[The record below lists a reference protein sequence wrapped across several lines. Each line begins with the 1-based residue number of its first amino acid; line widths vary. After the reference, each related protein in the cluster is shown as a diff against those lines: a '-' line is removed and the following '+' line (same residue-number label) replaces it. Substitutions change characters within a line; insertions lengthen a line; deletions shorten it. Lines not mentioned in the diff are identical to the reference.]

1 MAGSVTA
8 AKRKRTQALQLA
20 QQQNTDV
27 VTGNQ
32 RQKSE
37 RQKNRH
43 GTPVNTIKKE
53 EEKQLAKKLSS
64 PCEVEKI
71 IITSNKDKNNNVDL
85 TGGLVL
91 LQYFESL
98 LSNTIGVT
106 YTYSD
111 TGNSINNQET
121 GSNCKNTG
129 SVIDKLPVVGGEDVE
144 LSFTDNRDNNLS
156 LKLKVNG
163 VTPFDDKTT
172 KSAAQ
177 LQLVS
182 EELYNNQEEPQRVE
196 LCYEG
201 KISEHIKKIAEEN
214 LKTAKELDIEVTSNN
229 LNFIGHKRK
238 PFYCINLLSTK
249 AVPQGENKEGN
260 SAGFIFW
267 ETADGYHFKSLD
279 TLLGQEQKK
288 SVIYNESPSNDD
300 SPGAPGYDLK
310 ALDYSRNSAVDVQ
323 NKMMIGAYSSKLL
336 SFDMKDA
343 ELNENLMSS
352 AAAFG
357 SEPPVGSQDYLSMS
371 GEELPD
377 LGVYSQIPTK
387 TSYLVLDTGVQPGGT
402 TDEQLDKSKE
412 ENFDTAGIYNQS
424 VMRYNQL
431 FASTIT
437 LTIAGDFSLHA
448 GDALFVDLIG
458 LEADPTADNVNKK
471 DGGVY
476 IISDLTHYI
485 SKKETYTKMNLVR
498 DSTGRKGNHAFR
510 KGTNAHTVMQDNF
523 LPNIK

>member
-8 AKRKRTQALQLA
+8 AKRKKTQELQKL
-20 QQQNTDV
+20 QQQNTNV
-27 VTGNQ
+27 VTGNE

-37 RQKNRH
+37 RQRHRH
-43 GTPVNTIKKE
+43 GTSVNALKNE
-53 EEKQLAKKLSS
+53 EEKELAKKLSS

-71 IITSNKDKNNNVDL
+71 IITSHKDKSNNVDL
-85 TGGLVL
+85 TGGLIL

-98 LSNTIGVT
+98 LSNTIGAT

-111 TGNSINNQET
+111 TGDSVNNQKT

-129 SVIDKLPVVGGEDVE
+129 TVLDKLPVVGGEQVD
-144 LSFTDNRDNNLS
+144 LSFTDNRDNNLT

-182 EELYNNQEEPQRVE
+182 EELFNNQEEPNRVE

-214 LKTAKELDIEVTSNN
+214 LKTDKALDIEPTGAKNY
-229 LNFIGHKRK
+229 NFIGNKRK

-249 AVPQGENKEGN
+249 ATPQGKDKAGN

-267 ETADGYHFKSLD
+267 ETSDGYHFKSLD

-288 SVIYNESPSNDD
+288 SVIYNESPSDDD

-310 ALDYSRNSAVDVQ
+310 ALEYSRNSAVDVQ
-323 NKMMIGAYSSKLL
+323 NKMLAGAYSTKLNTFNL
-336 SFDMKDA
+336 YDPKFD
-343 ELNENLMSS
+343 ENFMSS
-352 AAAFG
+352 AKAFEDG
-357 SEPPVGSQDYLSMS
+357 GSQDFLSMS

-377 LGVYSQIPTK
+377 LGIYSQNPTRV
-387 TSYLVLDTGVQPGGT
+387 SWLVTDEGVQPGGN

-412 ENFDTAGIYNQS
+412 ENFETKAIYNQS

-448 GDALFVDLIG
+448 GDALFVDIST
-458 LEADPTADNVNKK
+458 LEADIAADDINEK

>member
-1 MAGSVTA
+1 MAGSQTA
-8 AKRKRTQALQLA
+8 AKRKRTQELQKL
-20 QQQNTDV
+20 QQQNTNV
-27 VTGNQ
+27 VTGNE

-43 GTPVNTIKKE
+43 GTSVNALKKE
-53 EEKQLAKKLSS
+53 EEKELAKKLSS

-71 IITSNKDKNNNVDL
+71 IITSHKDSSNTVDL

-98 LSNTIGVT
+98 LSNTIGAT

-111 TGNSINNQET
+111 SGDSVNNQKT

-129 SVIDKLPVVGGEDVE
+129 TVLDKLPVVGGEQVE

-182 EELYNNQEEPQRVE
+182 EELYNNQEEPKRVE

-214 LKTAKELDIEVTSNN
+214 LKTTKTLDIETTGGKN
-229 LNFIGHKRK
+229 LNFVGHKRK

-249 AVPQGENKEGN
+249 AVPSGKDKEGN

-267 ETADGYHFKSLD
+267 ETSDGYHFKSLD

-288 SVIYNESPSNDD
+288 SVIYNESPSDDD

-310 ALDYSRNSAVDVQ
+310 ALDYSRNSAINVEH
-323 NKMMIGAYSSKLL
+323 KMMMGAYSTKLM
-336 SFDMKDA
+336 SFNIYDA
-343 ELNENLMSS
+343 KFDETLMSS
-352 AAAFG
+352 AKAFEG
-357 SEPPVGSQDYLSMS
+357 GGSQDFLSMS

-377 LGVYSQIPTK
+377 LGLYSQTPTK
-387 TSYLVLDTGVQPGGT
+387 TSYLVLDQGVQPGGT

-412 ENFDTAGIYNQS
+412 ENFDTKGIYNQS

-448 GDALFVDLIG
+448 GDALFVDIATLK
-458 LEADPTADNVNKK
+458 ADTKGDDINEK

>member
-1 MAGSVTA
+1 MAGSQTA
-8 AKRKRTQALQLA
+8 AKRKRTQELQKL
-20 QQQNTDV
+20 QQQNTNV
-27 VTGNQ
+27 VTGNE

-43 GTPVNTIKKE
+43 GTSVNSLKSE
-53 EEKQLAKKLSS
+53 EEKELAKKLSS

-71 IITSNKDKNNNVDL
+71 VITSHKDSSNTVDL

-98 LSNTIGVT
+98 LSNTIGAT

-111 TGNSINNQET
+111 SGDSVNNQKT

-129 SVIDKLPVVGGEDVE
+129 TVLDKLPVVGGEQVD
-144 LSFTDNRDNNLS
+144 LSFTDNRDNNLT

-163 VTPFDDKTT
+163 ITPFDDKTT

-182 EELYNNQEEPQRVE
+182 EELFNNQEEPNRVE

-214 LKTAKELDIEVTSNN
+214 LKTVKTLDIETTGGKN
-229 LNFIGHKRK
+229 LNFVGHKRK

-249 AVPQGENKEGN
+249 AVPQGEGKEGN

-288 SVIYNESPSNDD
+288 SVIYNESPSDDD

-310 ALDYSRNSAVDVQ
+310 ALEYSRNSAINVE
-323 NKMMIGAYSSKLL
+323 NKMMMGAYSTKLL
-336 SFDMKDA
+336 SFDAKDA
-343 ELNENLMSS
+343 KFEETIISS
-352 AAAFG
+352 AKAFEG
-357 SEPPVGSQDYLSMS
+357 GGSQDFLSMS

-377 LGVYSQIPTK
+377 LGIFSQTPTK
-387 TSYLVLDTGVQPGGT
+387 TSWLVLDTGVQPGGN

-412 ENFDTAGIYNQS
+412 ENFDTKGIYNQS

-448 GDALFVDLIG
+448 GDALFVDISTLK
-458 LEADPTADNVNKK
+458 ADTKVDDINEK

-476 IISDLTHYI
+476 IISDITHYI
-485 SKKETYTKMNLVR
+485 SKKETYSKMNLVR
-498 DSTGRKGNHAFR
+498 DSTGRKGKHTFR
-510 KGTNAHTVMQDNF
+510 KGTNAHTIMQDGF
-523 LPNIK
+523 LSNIK

>member
-1 MAGSVTA
+1 MAGSETA
-8 AKRKRTQALQLA
+8 ARRKRTRELQLA

-27 VTGNQ
+27 STGNQ

-43 GTPVNTIKKE
+43 GTSVNSINKE
-53 EEKQLAKKLSS
+53 EEKELAKKLSS

-71 IITSNKDKNNNVDL
+71 IITSNKNKEDNVDL
-85 TGGLVL
+85 TGGLIL

-98 LSNTIGVT
+98 LSNTIGAT

-111 TGNSINNQET
+111 TGNSVNSQDT

-129 SVIDKLPVVGGEDVE
+129 TVVDKLPLVGGEKVE
-144 LSFTDNRDNNLS
+144 LSFTDNRNNNLS
-156 LKLKVNG
+156 MKLEVNG

-182 EELYNNQEEPQRVE
+182 KEVLINEEEENRVE

-201 KISEHIKKIAEEN
+201 KISEHIKKIAEEC
-214 LKTAKELDIEVTSNN
+214 LKTEKTLDIEQTGAKNY
-229 LNFIGHKRK
+229 NFIGNKRK

-249 AVPQGENKEGN
+249 STPPGKDKTGN

-267 ETADGYHFKSLD
+267 ETSDGYHFKSLD
-279 TLLGQEQKK
+279 TILGQEQKK
-288 SVIYNESPSNDD
+288 SVIYNETPSDDD

-323 NKMMIGAYSSKLL
+323 HKMMMGAYSTKIM
-336 SFDMKDA
+336 SFNCYDPKFSED
-343 ELNENLMSS
+343 LMSS
-352 AAAFG
+352 AKAFELG
-357 SEPPVGSQDYLSMS
+357 GSQDFLSMS

-377 LGVYSQIPTK
+377 LGVYSQKPSRVTWIVT
-387 TSYLVLDTGVQPGGT
+387 DEGVQPGGT

-412 ENFDTAGIYNQS
+412 ENFDTKAIYNQS
-424 VMRYNQL
+424 IMRYNQL
-431 FASTIT
+431 FASTIS

-458 LEADPTADNVNKK
+458 LEADNKSDEVNKK

-476 IISDLTHYI
+476 IIADLTHYI

-498 DSTGRKGNHAFR
+498 DSTGRKGNHTFR

>member
-8 AKRKRTQALQLA
+8 AKRKKTSELQQL
-20 QQQNTDV
+20 QQQNTNV

-37 RQKNRH
+37 RQQNRH
-43 GTPVNTIKKE
+43 GTSVNALKKE
-53 EEKQLAKKLSS
+53 EEKQLEKKLSS
-64 PCEVEKI
+64 PCDVEKVI
-71 IITSNKDKNNNVDL
+71 VTSHKEKDNNVDL
-85 TGGLVL
+85 TGGLIL

-98 LSNTIGVT
+98 LSNTIGAT

-111 TGNSINNQET
+111 TGDTVNNKKT
-121 GSNCKNTG
+121 GSNCDNTG
-129 SVIDKLPVVGGEDVE
+129 TAIDKLPITGGEDIE

-172 KSAAQ
+172 KSGGQ
-177 LQLVS
+177 LQCVS
-182 EELYNNQEEPQRVE
+182 EELLNNQEELNKVE

-214 LKTAKELDIEVTSNN
+214 LKTPKTLDIEETGGKN

-249 AVPQGENKEGN
+249 SVPQGGDKAGN

-279 TLLGQEQKK
+279 TILGQEQKK
-288 SVIYNESPSNDD
+288 SVIYNESPSDND

-310 ALDYSRNSAVDVQ
+310 ALEYSRSSAVDVQ
-323 NKMMIGAYSSKLL
+323 KKMMAGAYSMKLNSISL
-336 SFDMKDA
+336 YDPRFSS
-343 ELNENLMSS
+343 NLMSS
-352 AAAFG
+352 AKAFEDG
-357 SEPPVGSQDYLSMS
+357 GSQDFLSMS

-377 LGVYSQIPTK
+377 LGIYSQKQTRV
-387 TSYLVLDTGVQPGGT
+387 TWMVTDEGVQPGGT

-412 ENFDTAGIYNQS
+412 ENFETKAIYNQS

-448 GDALFVDLIG
+448 GDALFVDISTLQ
-458 LEADPTADNVNKK
+458 ADTKIDEVNTK
-471 DGGVY
+471 DGGIY

-510 KGTNAHTVMQDNF
+510 KGTNAHTVMQDSF